1 MKLWNEIKTDRGTGE
16 FHSVLFFRFGR
27 TIVLWLL
34 CVCACAHDAFVVK
47 QHIHRPNRISVVR
60 FIVINSFLC
69 LILFHFFPFHGWLF
83 WSPRLSTHNYAS
95 YRRKASD
102 RIEKNWRKQNCWITL
117 FKLSTAFRW
126 MKSHDNTV
134 WYFYRFR
141 FSEARMK
148 NGA

>member
-69 LILFHFFPFHGWLF
+69 LILFHFFRFTGDC
-83 WSPRLSTHNYAS
+83 SGRLVYLHTITHHIGGKPAIESKKIEENKIVESRFLS
-95 YRRKASD
+95 YQQHFG
-102 RIEKNWRKQNCWITL
+102 E
-117 FKLSTAFRW
+117 
-126 MKSHDNTV
+126 
-134 WYFYRFR
+134 
-141 FSEARMK
+141 
-148 NGA
+148 